1 MCQFMT
7 GDIPMAKKVPNPIDV
22 HVGSRVR
29 IRRLELGMSQS
40 KLGDALGSY

>member
-1 MCQFMT
+1 
-7 GDIPMAKKVPNPIDV
+7 MAKKVPNPIDV